1 MAKTQQPASGYSAEH
16 IDVLEGLEPVR
27 VRPGMYIGSTGPEGL
42 HHLIWEIVNNSI
54 DEAMGG
60 FCDRIEVILLPDDRV
75 QVTDNGRGIPVDVHP
90 KTGLSTLE
98 TIMTKLHAG
107 GKFGKGGYQVSGG
120 LHGVGIS
127 VVNALSTYVKVTVYK
142 DGFEYIQ
149 EYSKGFPLTELKK
162 VGKTDHENGT
172 MVLFEPDGSIF
183 PETSFNKEKIHT
195 YLRSQ
200 AYLTKGTK
208 IIVNDH
214 RKQEDLM
221 DYTFFFDSGIVSYL
235 DYLFHGEEP
244 RHANAFYCNKEKD
257 NILVEIAFQYSRD
270 LQSNELSFVN
280 NIITPG
286 GGTHVTGFRT
296 ALTRVL
302 NDYARKKGILK
313 DKEENLTGDDTREG
327 LVAVISIK
335 LKAPLSPQ
343 FEGQTKEKLG
353 TVEARSAVDQIF
365 GEALSDFL
373 DQNPSD
379 AKAII
384 ENSLLAAKARKAAK
398 AARDTVIRKGALEGM
413 TLPGKLADCS
423 SKRPEESELYL
434 VEGDSAGGS
443 AKQGRSR
450 EYQAILPLRGKIL
463 NVEKARLDRML
474 ASKEIKSLVIAL
486 GTSIGETFD
495 IKRLRYH
502 KIIIMTDADVDGAHI
517 MTLILTLFFRYFRVL
532 IEEGHVFI
540 AKPPLYKISRGK
552 QFEYV
557 FSDEEKNVLMD
568 KWDADDKSTKINV
581 QRYKGLGEMNPEQL
595 WETTMDPKTRVLKGI
610 SIEEAAHADRVFD
623 VLMGDEVLPRRK
635 FIQSRARSVENLD
648 I

>member
-1 MAKTQQPASGYSAEH
+1 MAKKQQPVQEYSAAQ

-27 VRPGMYIGSTGPEGL
+27 VRPGMYIGSTGTEGL

-60 FCDRIEVILLPDDRV
+60 YCDTIVVDLLPDNKVRV
-75 QVTDNGRGIPVDVHP
+75 EDNGRGIPVDIHP
-90 KTGLSTLE
+90 KTGVSTLE

-127 VVNALSTYVKVTVYK
+127 VVNALSTDTKVTVWK
-142 DGFEYIQ
+142 DGYEYTQSFSI
-149 EYSKGFPLTELKK
+149 GFPQGPLKK
-162 VGKTDHENGT
+162 VGKTTHQNGT
-172 MVLFEPDGSIF
+172 EVTFKPDESIF
-183 PETSFNKEKIHT
+183 SETTFNKEKIYT

-200 AYLTKGTK
+200 AYLTKGTE
-208 IIVNDH
+208 IRVNDL
-214 RKQEDLM
+214 RDISNVS

-235 DYLFHGEEP
+235 GYLFHGQEP
-244 RHANAFYCNKEKD
+244 RHSTPFYCNQEKD
-257 NILVEIAFQYSRD
+257 NILVEVAFQYSRD
-270 LQSNELSFVN
+270 LQSTELSFVN

-302 NDYARKKGILK
+302 NDYAKKKGILK
-313 DKEENLTGDDTREG
+313 EKDENLTGDDVREG

-353 TVEARSAVDQIF
+353 TVEARSIVDQIF
-365 GEALSDFL
+365 GEQLADYL
-373 DQNPSD
+373 DKNPND

-384 ENSLLAAKARKAAK
+384 ENSLLAAKARRAAK

-423 SKRPEESELYL
+423 SRRPEESELFI

-443 AKQGRSR
+443 AKQGRNR
-450 EYQAILPLRGKIL
+450 AFQAILPLRGKIL

-495 IKRLRYH
+495 ISRLRYH

-517 MTLILTLFFRYFRVL
+517 MTLILTLFFRYFKEL
-532 IEEGHVFI
+532 IEAGNVFI
-540 AKPPLYKISRGK
+540 AKPPLYRISRGK
-552 QFEYV
+552 EFQYV
-557 FSDEEKNVLMD
+557 YSDDQKQQLVA
-568 KWDADDKSTKINV
+568 KWEAENPQSKINI

-595 WETTMDPKTRVLKGI
+595 WSTTMDPETRVMK
-610 SIEEAAHADRVFD
+610 SVTIEEAEKADRVFD
-623 VLMGDEVLPRRK
+623 MLMGEEVLPRRK
-635 FIQSRARSVENLD
+635 FIQSRARSVQNLD